1 MNMSTTELR
10 GGEPVTTVLTWQVRP
25 GHEREFEE
33 WTEGVT
39 RCARRFPG
47 NEGVSWLRPEDG
59 HRYHAVL
66 RWSDPHRLTRWLE
79 SAERAEWH
87 ERIEGV
93 ATEVSSERQST
104 TGMETWFSLP
114 GDAVP
119 APARLKMVLVTLI
132 AVYPLSVL
140 FQGVLAP
147 ISKSWPL
154 LLRSAVFPIVV
165 VPALTY
171 VFMPWLSRFL
181 RSWLYPPQRKHRPA
195 QQTDRRDTGAT

>member
-1 MNMSTTELR
+1 MSTTELR
-10 GGEPVTTVLTWQVRP
+10 RGEPVTTVLTWQVRP

-79 SAERAEWH
+79 SAERARWH

-93 ATEVSSERQST
+93 ATEVGSERQST
-104 TGMETWFSLP
+104 TGLETWFSLP
-114 GDAVP
+114 GTTVQSP
-119 APARLKMVLVTLI
+119 PRWKMVLTTFLGAYPFTLLVQALVTPRTT
-132 AVYPLSVL
+132 A
-140 FQGVLAP
+140 
-147 ISKSWPL
+147 WPL
-154 LLRSAVFPIVV
+154 PLRAAVFPLVLLPV
-165 VPALTY
+165 LTY
-171 VFMPWLSRFL
+171 LVMPLLSRMV
-181 RSWLYPPQRKHRPA
+181 RQWLYRQP
-195 QQTDRRDTGAT
+195 DE